1 MALVHSSTSGTLPAS
16 WAKTAKRNKN
26 ENTNKALM
34 ARTRTL
40 TLLYGDMET
49 VKILPDSYS
58 VSIRLPISIQHYML
72 LF

>member
-1 MALVHSSTSGTLPAS
+1 MALVHSSTSGTLSAS
-16 WAKTAKRNKN
+16 WGKTAKRN
-26 ENTNKALM
+26 NTNKALM

-40 TLLYGDMET
+40 TLLHGDMET

-72 LF
+72 LFY